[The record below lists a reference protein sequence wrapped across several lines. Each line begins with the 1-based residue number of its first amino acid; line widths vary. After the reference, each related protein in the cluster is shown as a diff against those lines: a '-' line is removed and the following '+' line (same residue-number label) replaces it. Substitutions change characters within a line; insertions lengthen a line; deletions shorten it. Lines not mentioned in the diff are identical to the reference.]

1 MFITCFNLVSKYC
14 FDNRGGGLRVSPKFT
29 QGQTTNTW
37 IFYVNLKGERLT
49 DGWFESV
56 WVCVCERQT
65 NRLIQRQR
73 GGVYEWRP
81 STCACSV
88 YVCVGGGG
96 GVCGCTPLYLRLS
109 HQLWN
114 AIAYISNMRSC
125 LFGRVS
131 SSFPTLKQ
139 FLLSCDRWR
148 DSVISVILCVGH
160 LNCAFKA
167 KRLWPSNRSTN
178 MIARQPHQPTQKCH
192 YVGSVILFD
201 AGFSK
206 TNHE

>member
-1 MFITCFNLVSKYC
+1 MNILCKFKRGKTHRWLIWICVS
-14 FDNRGGGLRVSPKFT
+14 
-29 QGQTTNTW
+29 
-37 IFYVNLKGERLT
+37 
-49 DGWFESV
+49 
-56 WVCVCERQT
+56 VCVWAADEQVDPETERRCLWVKTLHMCMQ
-65 NRLIQRQR
+65 
-73 GGVYEWRP
+73 
-81 STCACSV
+81 C
-88 YVCVGGGG
+88 VCVGGGWR
-96 GVCGCTPLYLRLS
+96 VCGCTPLYLRLS